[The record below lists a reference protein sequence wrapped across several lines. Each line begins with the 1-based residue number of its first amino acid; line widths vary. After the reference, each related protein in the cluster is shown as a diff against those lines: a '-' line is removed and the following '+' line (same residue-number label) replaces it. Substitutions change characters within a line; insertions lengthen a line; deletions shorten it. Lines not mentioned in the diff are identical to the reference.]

1 MFQHGQIHA
10 VSDVAKFQELLNY
23 VNGGHVNHL
32 HNPCTIAD
40 YYRHLRLIM
49 KAAKQYIKEDAK
61 HLKLCVNTTSEE
73 SDEFHSRT
81 SSLDSE
87 GQLHGDKVSKSTEL
101 SSEAVKEYKE
111 ETEEE
116 SAEDSAEGSAEE
128 YDSSADE
135 TDDEI
140 LDTTLV
146 SEITNFCK
154 S

>member
-1 MFQHGQIHA
+1 M
-10 VSDVAKFQELLNY
+10 LNY
-23 VNGGHVNHL
+23 VNGDHVNHPY
-32 HNPCTIAD
+32 NPRVIAD
-40 YYRHLRLIM
+40 HYRHLRQIM

-61 HLKLCVNTTSEE
+61 HLKLCINTTSEE

-87 GQLHGDKVSKSTEL
+87 GQLPGDKVSKFAGL
-101 SSEAVKEYKE
+101 SSEAVKELKE
-111 ETEEE
+111 ETAEE

-128 YDSSADE
+128 SYSSADE

-146 SEITNFCK
+146 SEITDFYK
-154 S
+154 SLVI